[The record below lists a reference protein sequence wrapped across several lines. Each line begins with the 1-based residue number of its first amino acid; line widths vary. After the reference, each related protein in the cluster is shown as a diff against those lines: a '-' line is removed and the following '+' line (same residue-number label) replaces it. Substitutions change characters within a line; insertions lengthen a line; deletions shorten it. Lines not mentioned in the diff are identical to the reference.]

1 MRLPLTGCCLNHS
14 SSAGVKS
21 SQRSKSLLRHLIV
34 NRSDLGHKPLNT
46 EAMGVMET
54 RFIADVML
62 GRLSKWLRVL
72 GYDAYY
78 QSHYKKGLLERFVA
92 EGRRLLS
99 RRAKL
104 VEQYADAVWIQSDR
118 VHEQLQELEAKIG
131 LATDRS
137 KWFSRCL
144 LCNVPLQKASSEASL
159 ESVPDYILHQEIPAI
174 HSCPVCGRL
183 YWPGSHRRRMT
194 LQLEE
199 WGF

>member
-1 MRLPLTGCCLNHS
+1 
-14 SSAGVKS
+14 
-21 SQRSKSLLRHLIV
+21 
-34 NRSDLGHKPLNT
+34 
-46 EAMGVMET
+46 MGVMET

-62 GRLSKWLRVL
+62 GRLSKWLRVM

-78 QSHYKKGLLERFVA
+78 QSHYKEGVLERFVG

-104 VEQYADAVWIQSDR
+104 VEQYANAVWIKSDH
-118 VHEQLQELEAKIG
+118 VHEQLQELKAKMG
-131 LATDRS
+131 LTTDRS

-144 LCNVPLQKASSEASL
+144 LCNVPLQKASSEASV
-159 ESVPDYILHQEIPAI
+159 ESVPDYILHQEVPDI

-183 YWPGSHRRRMT
+183 YWPGSHRTRMT
-194 LQLEE
+194 LQLKE